1 MKNIAVFASGNGT
14 NLQAIIDNI
23 ASGALK
29 ARLALVVS
37 DKSSAFALKRA
48 KKAGIKTLFV
58 DPKKFDSKQAY
69 EKFII
74 DHLKKNNVDLI
85 VLAGFMRILSP
96 FFIKKYRY
104 KILNIH
110 PALLPAF
117 KGGCAIKDAFNY
129 GAKVTGVTVHFVDE
143 KVDHGPIILQ
153 EAVEMRDRESLYD
166 LERRIHQVEHR
177 VYTEALIK
185 VLQEALVIRNRKVH
199 ARS

>member
-110 PALLPAF
+110 PALYLPLRAAAPL
-117 KGGCAIKDAFNY
+117 KMPLTMGSRLRA
-129 GAKVTGVTVHFVDE
+129 
-143 KVDHGPIILQ
+143 
-153 EAVEMRDRESLYD
+153 
-166 LERRIHQVEHR
+166 
-177 VYTEALIK
+177 
-185 VLQEALVIRNRKVH
+185 
-199 ARS
+199 

>member
-23 ASGALK
+23 ASGRLK
-29 ARLALVVS
+29 ARLVLVVS

-69 EKFII
+69 EKFIRG
-74 DHLKKNNVDLI
+74 HLKKNKVHLI

-96 FFIKKYRY
+96 FFIKKYRH

-153 EAVEMRDRESLYD
+153 EAVSVRERETLISLED
-166 LERRIHQVEHR
+166 RIHQVEHR
-177 VYTEALIK
+177 IYTEAIRK
-185 VLQEALVIRNRKVH
+185 VLS
-199 ARS
+199 RS